1 MIATDAVGAAAGG
14 LVRNEH
20 TGLVVPAGD
29 ARALQAALQRLLDDP
44 GLRARLGAN
53 AREAVRGYSHAAWA
67 EGMSRAL
74 YAAGASN
81 APC

>member
-1 MIATDAVGAAAGG
+1 MQHE
-14 LVRNEH
+14 R

-29 ARALQAALQRLLDDP
+29 ERALAGALRRLHDDP
-44 GLRARLGAN
+44 ELRARLGAN
-53 AREAVRGYSHAAWA
+53 AREAVRAYSHAAWA

-74 YAAGASN
+74 NAAGASN